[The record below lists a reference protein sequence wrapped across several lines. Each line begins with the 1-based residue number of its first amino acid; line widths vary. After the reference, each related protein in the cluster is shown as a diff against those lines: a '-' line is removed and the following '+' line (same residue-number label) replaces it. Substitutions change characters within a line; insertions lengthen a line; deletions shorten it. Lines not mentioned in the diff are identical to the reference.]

1 MFKKG
6 LNFVFETHSRCKVTH
21 FFLFAA
27 VEFSGIRTIIFCLNF
42 FTPTK
47 EKYVADSQP
56 NYHFFLYF
64 CRLKQKNMDSILTY
78 SLLILGFVALIL
90 GANWLVNGA
99 TSVGIR
105 AKLSPL
111 IIGVTIVAF
120 GTSLPEMIINIF
132 SCIKGSA
139 ALAIGNIIGSNTMN
153 ILLILGVSSII
164 YPIDV
169 SKISIRRDIIA
180 GFIAIL
186 AIALMTS
193 RFLTESSTT
202 INWIEGLVLLFFA
215 GIYLYSTFKNNS
227 SDDSIEK
234 QVPMPWGKTILSLT
248 FGIVGLYLGGELVS
262 SNAQKLAL
270 SWGMSESTI
279 GLTVVAT
286 ATSLPELITSIVAAL
301 KKNSSIAIGNVLG
314 SNILNIFVVLGIS
327 SLITPLP
334 FDTKMNQQLL
344 ILFVANVIMVT
355 TIFVGEGKK
364 ISRLEGVILT
374 LGYIAFI
381 LFSLYPSL

>member
-1 MFKKG
+1 
-6 LNFVFETHSRCKVTH
+6 
-21 FFLFAA
+21 
-27 VEFSGIRTIIFCLNF
+27 
-42 FTPTK
+42 
-47 EKYVADSQP
+47 
-56 NYHFFLYF
+56 
-64 CRLKQKNMDSILTY
+64 MDSILTY

-111 IIGVTIVAF
+111 IIGLTIVAF

-139 ALAIGNIIGSNTMN
+139 GLAIGNIIGSNTMN

-227 SDDSIEK
+227 SDDSIEE

-364 ISRLEGVILT
+364 ISRFEGVILT